1 MNLQSGCVSV
11 INVVNVEKHVQRS
24 SRIIFFA
31 RVSKKEEIVN
41 QKHKSKLRLI
51 DIINLKTSIKKRKKR
66 EKKNKP
72 MKTR

>member
-31 RVSKKEEIVN
+31 RVSKK
-41 QKHKSKLRLI
+41 
-51 DIINLKTSIKKRKKR
+51 KKK
-66 EKKNKP
+66 
-72 MKTR
+72 